1 MGRYILKRILAM
13 ILTLFF
19 ITMLTFILMHSIPGG
34 PFTDERALTPDLER
48 ALNQKYGLDDPLYIQ
63 YYHYMKDL
71 ITKGDFGI
79 SFHKKG
85 LSVNTMLEQGFPHSG
100 IIGGGATLLIIFI
113 GIPLGI
119 IAAVRQNTFIDR
131 SLMILATLG
140 VTIPSF
146 VLATG
151 FLYLFSN
158 RLGWMPSYGV
168 SDWRGYLGPMVA
180 ISGFSIAY
188 VTRLM
193 RSSMLEVL
201 QADYIKTAR
210 AKGLSEFTVMIR
222 HGLRNAII
230 PVVTYLGPMF
240 AGLLTG
246 SFVIEKVFAVPGI
259 GNLFVNYITN
269 RDYTVIMGITIFY
282 ALFLVGAVLVVD
294 LIYALIDP
302 RIKYN

>member
-1 MGRYILKRILAM
+1 MKRIFSM

-19 ITMLTFILMHSIPGG
+19 ISMLTFTLMHSIPGG
-34 PFTDERALTPDLER
+34 PFTSERALTPDLEK
-48 ALNQKYGLDDPLYIQ
+48 ALNQKYGLDDPLYLQ
-63 YYHYMKDL
+63 YYRYMKGI
-71 ITKGDFGI
+71 ITQGDFGI

-100 IIGGGATLLIIFI
+100 IIGIGATLLIILI

-119 IAAVRQNTFIDR
+119 IAAVNQNTLTDR

-158 RLGWMPSYGV
+158 RLGWMPSYGA
-168 SDWRGYLGPMVA
+168 SDWKGYLGPMVTVG
-180 ISGFSIAY
+180 GFSMAY
-188 VTRLM
+188 VIRLM
-193 RSSMLEVL
+193 RSSMIEVL
-201 QADYIKTAR
+201 HSDYIKTAR
-210 AKGLSEFTVMIR
+210 AKGLSEFTVMTR

-230 PVVTYLGPMF
+230 PVVTYLGPML

-246 SFVIEKVFAVPGI
+246 SFVIEKVFAIPGI

-269 RDYTVIMGITIFY
+269 RDYTVIMGITFFY
-282 ALFLVGAVLVVD
+282 SIFLVGAVLAVD
-294 LIYALIDP
+294 IIYAIIDP
-302 RIKYN
+302 RIKYD